1 MSKALNKEEQNYC
14 VTRKELLAVVS
25 ALKNFHSYLNG
36 QEVLLRTDNAAVS
49 WLKNL
54 KMPSGQIARWLQEI
68 GNYNL
73 IITHRP
79 GRQHGNADTLSRKPC
94 KACSRQQDK
103 HTELE
108 AKDKEES
115 FINMDNAQL
124 CQTRAITRSQGTSN
138 TKYPVQKQL
147 ILKGWELSEI
157 KKSRVK

>member
-1 MSKALNKEEQNYC
+1 

-79 GRQHGNADTLSRKPC
+79 GRQHGNADALSRKPC

-103 HTELE
+103 NTELE

-115 FINMDNAQL
+115 VINMDNAQL
-124 CQTRAITRSQGTSN
+124 CQTRAITRSQGKSN
-138 TKYPVQKQL
+138 TKYPVQNQL
-147 ILKGWELSEI
+147 ILKG
-157 KKSRVK
+157 